1 MTSVVRSR
9 ASIKKKILSVYAE
22 CLRDTIK
29 EKVNEV
35 KRKSSESSVI
45 KVTSVEELI
54 NQINKYIK
62 DYPKLKEDVKIFKI
76 LINEGFKKENI
87 KYEEGTSLLTHI
99 NTDVEKALEIYLNFI
114 DFLGD
119 KNEKIVFT
127 TDISKDIVDR
137 IYDINSKD
145 LPQNPEEYTTEA
157 WKNVFDKKRVA
168 EVGLWRDPYTVPNLI
183 QSAKPLKGRELEK
196 VIACVKEKDKTS
208 RSNPQKVLKAQQ
220 YDEKL
225 QKELQKLSPEKQKM
239 IKNLMEKDEE
249 CKSNPKKCLAD
260 QSSYKSLGGRR
271 KTRRRRRR
279 TKKKRRRKR
288 TKKKR
293 RRKRCKTR
301 R

>member
-9 ASIKKKILSVYAE
+9 ASIKKKILSEHAE
-22 CLRDTIK
+22 NLMNAINAIK
-29 EKVNEV
+29 EKMNEV

-45 KVTSVEELI
+45 EVTSVEELI

-76 LINEGFKKENI
+76 LINEGF

-157 WKNVFDKKRVA
+157 WKNFANQNRVA
-168 EVGLWRDPYTVPNLI
+168 GVGLWRDPYTVPNLI

-196 VIACVKEKDKTS
+196 VIAGVKEKDKTS
-208 RSNPQKVLKAQQ
+208 RSNPQKVLKVQQ
-220 YDEKL
+220 DDEKL
-225 QKELQKLSPEKQKM
+225 QKELQKLSPEQQKM
-239 IKNLMEKDEE
+239 LKNLMEKD
-249 CKSNPKKCLAD
+249 KTSRSNPQKVLED

-293 RRKRCKTR
+293 KRRRRTR